1 MPDEN
6 KSKKETNK
14 ATTKENKEK
23 VEQTQ
28 PTEEPQPAPEVK
40 TKDTEQKEESS
51 PAEESKEEI
60 VKELAEE
67 KEETIKE
74 TKEEQSV
81 PENAKEEE
89 PKGAEEDKKETEEKD
104 KIEKTEEP
112 VKSEKQEEKSD
123 EKPEPKTEIREEKT
137 KEEFKPKKETK
148 ETEKKDDDFQYIVRI
163 ANTDIDGNKKVI
175 NGISQIRGIGQHMS
189 VLIADAAN
197 VDRQLKIG
205 NLTESQIDKIKEAL
219 ENLEKAVPSWMLN
232 RRKDYDTGKDIHLI
246 SSEVDMRLR
255 DDVNLLKMIRSY
267 RGIRHETGLAVRGQ
281 RTRANAR
288 RGLAMGVSKK
298 SQQQKK

>member
-1 MPDEN
+1 MSDEN
-6 KSKKETNK
+6 KPKKETNK

-23 VEQTQ
+23 VEQIQ

-40 TKDTEQKEESS
+40 TKDTEQEQKEEGS
-51 PAEESKEEI
+51 PTEESKEEI
-60 VKELAEE
+60 VKEPAE
-67 KEETIKE
+67 E
-74 TKEEQSV
+74 TKEEQNV
-81 PENAKEEE
+81 PEHAKDEEE

-112 VKSEKQEEKSD
+112 VESEKQEEKSD
-123 EKPEPKTEIREEKT
+123 EKPEPKTEIREEKP
-137 KEEFKPKKETK
+137 KEEFKPKKEIK
-148 ETEKKDDDFQYIVRI
+148 DIEKKDDDFQYIVRI